1 MIDEP
6 KGVTKD
12 AGETSEPTTPVD
24 EPKTPEEPE
33 VPKGKAEPTG
43 EAEPE
48 EPKGETGEGSKK
60 GANARIRELNA
71 AKNAAEDKAK
81 SLEERL
87 AELTQVGSQVPQAPY
102 QPQIEPGVE
111 YSTDQFKNEVMR
123 SAISAAQL
131 ITKQSESGNR
141 INNEAQQVL
150 RLYPELDPES
160 DSFDKELSESVT
172 EATLAYVKSE
182 PYTAS
187 PKKFVDKMMKPYRRA
202 VTKEVG
208 KASENIAR
216 QVSQAAQ
223 RPTSVSTGGKK
234 SDNELSIKELEDKYG
249 IVQT

>member
-1 MIDEP
+1 M
-6 KGVTKD
+6 
-12 AGETSEPTTPVD
+12 
-24 EPKTPEEPE
+24 
-33 VPKGKAEPTG
+33 
-43 EAEPE
+43 
-48 EPKGETGEGSKK
+48 
-60 GANARIRELNA
+60 
-71 AKNAAEDKAK
+71 
-81 SLEERL
+81 
-87 AELTQVGSQVPQAPY
+87 
-102 QPQIEPGVE
+102 
-111 YSTDQFKNEVMR
+111 
-123 SAISAAQL
+123 
-131 ITKQSESGNR
+131 
-141 INNEAQQVL
+141 